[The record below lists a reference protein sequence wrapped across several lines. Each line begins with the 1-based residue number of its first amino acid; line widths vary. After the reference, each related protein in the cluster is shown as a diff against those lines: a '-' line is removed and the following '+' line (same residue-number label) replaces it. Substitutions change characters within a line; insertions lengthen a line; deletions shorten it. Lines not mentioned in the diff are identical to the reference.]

1 MTRNLIEV
9 IVKMIKVLPEEG
21 EEQMK
26 KELEEELERVA
37 FTAPENIYMKWK
49 NVQRIVTERFK
60 KHVDITTLPEWG
72 VKMIE
77 IWTDKPK
84 LKE

>member
-1 MTRNLIEV
+1 MSRNLIEV
-9 IVKMIKVLPEEG
+9 LVKMIKVLPEDG

-26 KELEEELERVA
+26 KDLEDEMERVA

-60 KHVDITTLPEWG
+60 KHVEITTLPEWG
-72 VKMIE
+72 VQLIE
-77 IWTDKPK
+77 IWTNKK
-84 LKE
+84 KE

>member
-1 MTRNLIEV
+1 MSRNLIDV
-9 IVKMIKVLPEEG
+9 IVKMIKVLPEGG
-21 EEQMK
+21 EEEMK
-26 KELEEELERVA
+26 KDLEDEMERVV

-72 VKMIE
+72 VQLIE
-77 IWTDKPK
+77 IWTNKK
-84 LKE
+84 KE

>member
-1 MTRNLIEV
+1 MSRNLIDV
-9 IVKMIKVLPEEG
+9 IVKMIKVLPEDG
-21 EEQMK
+21 EEEMK
-26 KELEEELERVA
+26 KDLEDEMERVV

-72 VKMIE
+72 VQLIE
-77 IWTDKPK
+77 IWTNKK
-84 LKE
+84 KE